1 LLGLN
6 SSPKSGI
13 LGGVGHGIVSG
24 HGIGIRYPT
33 GRTSSDWFP
42 DVAASVFSWLFD
54 PSASEFLATG
64 VTPGRGKVG
73 SEAK

>member
-6 SSPKSGI
+6 NSPKSGI
-13 LGGVGHGIVSG
+13 RGGSGHGIVPG

-33 GRTSSDWFP
+33 GWTSSDWLL
-42 DVAASVFSWLFD
+42 DADASVLSRLFG
-54 PSASEFLATG
+54 PSASEFPGNG
-64 VTPGRGKVG
+64 VAQGCGKLG